1 MSAIQL
7 FRPAA
12 LQAREAKWLGEI
24 VLIRPVAFSAL
35 TALAAA
41 FAAVVVAFLIWGSYT
56 KRSTVPGQLIP
67 DTGLV
72 KVYAAQPG
80 VVRKSYVTEGKTVSG
95 GDALFL
101 LSSDRQSASQGATQ
115 AAISAQI
122 ESRRSSLYEELA
134 KTRRLQADEQTAL
147 AAKISAL
154 QSELLKVT
162 GQIEGQTDR
171 VNIAEQ
177 IVARTEPLMQEAY
190 LSHEQW
196 QQKRADA
203 LDQRNRLQALERDQ
217 MALARELASQ
227 KTEFAA
233 MPLRHQN
240 QLAQL
245 ERLLSGTGQELT
257 ESEAKR
263 GIVVVAPEA
272 GTATAVTVEAGQSVD
287 VGRPMVAI
295 VPQGAHLQAHLL
307 APSKAIG
314 FVKPGDKVLLRYQAY
329 PYQKFGQAHGTVV
342 FVSKTALPASELANI
357 GNPQSGEPLYRITV
371 ELAAQTVQAY
381 GQAQALQAGMLL
393 DADVLQETRHLYEW
407 VLEPLYSLTGKL

>member
-1 MSAIQL
+1 MNANQL

-12 LQAREAKWLGEI
+12 LRARETKWLGEI
-24 VLIRPVAFSAL
+24 VLIRPVTFSAL

-41 FAAVVVAFLIWGSYT
+41 LAAAVVAFLIWGSYT

-80 VVRKSYVTEGKTVSG
+80 VVLQSFVAEGKAVRR
-95 GDALFL
+95 GDVLFL
-101 LSSDRQSASQGATQ
+101 LSSDRQSASQGDTQ
-115 AAISAQI
+115 AAISGQI
-122 ESRRSSLYEELA
+122 ESRRASLREELTM
-134 KTRRLQADEQTAL
+134 TRRLQADERTAL
-147 AAKISAL
+147 ATKISAL
-154 QSELLKVT
+154 QAELQKVS

-171 VNIAEQ
+171 LRIAEQ
-177 IVARTEPLMQEAY
+177 IAARTEPLMQEAY
-190 LSHEQW
+190 LSQEQW

-203 LDQRNRLQALERDQ
+203 LEQRNRLQALERDQ
-217 MALARELASQ
+217 MALQRELASQ
-227 KTEFAA
+227 RTEFAA

-245 ERLLSGTGQELT
+245 ERLLSGTGQEYT

-263 GIVVVAPEA
+263 GIVVAAPEA
-272 GTATAVTVEAGQSVD
+272 GTATAVAAEAGQAVD
-287 VGRPMVAI
+287 VARPLVSI
-295 VPQGAHLQAHLL
+295 VPRGASLQAQLF

-329 PYQKFGQAHGTVV
+329 PYQKFGQARGTVV
-342 FVSKTALPASELANI
+342 FVSKTALPAAELAGI
-357 GNPQSGEPLYRITV
+357 GNPPGGEPLYRITV
-371 ELAAQTVQAY
+371 ALAAQTVPAY
-381 GQAQALQAGMLL
+381 GQAQPLQAGMAL

-407 VLEPLYSLTGKL
+407 VLEPLYSLSGKW